1 MARSDYAHWN
11 EEADIVWWQEEGRH
25 AGNEEPVYEDELYDV
40 PDDDWEDFDDE
51 DEPEAIEPESWY
63 AEDLDWAGLTE

>member
-1 MARSDYAHWN
+1 MARSDYDHWN

-25 AGNEEPVYEDELYDV
+25 AGNEEPYDDN
-40 PDDDWEDFDDE
+40 PDAGWDDWEDFDDE

>member
-25 AGNEEPVYEDELYDV
+25 ETYEEPDYDNDV
-40 PDDDWEDFDDE
+40 PDNDWEDFDDDD
-51 DEPEAIEPESWY
+51 DEPEAIEPEQWY
-63 AEDLDWAGLTE
+63 REDLGWGGGFD